1 MRTKTSDV
9 IQKQKLSDIAAEIF
23 ILILQLRS
31 SGSNLGQ
38 PEELRERILSFL
50 DRFERRARKSGFVLE
65 DIQQAKFALVAFID
79 ETLIAS
85 EWDKKEEWLSNPLQ
99 LQLFNRFDAGD
110 EFFQNLIG
118 LRKRTPESVP
128 ILEVYYLCLS
138 LGFKGKYAVMEQ
150 DRLRVIIDE
159 TYHDVRR
166 ARGQTIRQLA
176 PNGKRK
182 EEITE
187 VIKKE
192 VPVGMLAI
200 GAAALGFIFY
210 VIVVILSNRDASKT
224 AEFINGL
231 M

>member
-1 MRTKTSDV
+1 
-9 IQKQKLSDIAAEIF
+9 
-23 ILILQLRS
+23 
-31 SGSNLGQ
+31 
-38 PEELRERILSFL
+38 
-50 DRFERRARKSGFVLE
+50 
-65 DIQQAKFALVAFID
+65 
-79 ETLIAS
+79 
-85 EWDKKEEWLSNPLQ
+85 
-99 LQLFNRFDAGD
+99 
-110 EFFQNLIG
+110 
-118 LRKRTPESVP
+118 
-128 ILEVYYLCLS
+128 
-138 LGFKGKYAVMEQ
+138 MEQ